1 MEEFE
6 LEPGEVIIKQV
17 RQHIFV
23 LALRLL
29 PFVLLGILPLFIAPT
44 FDLLRS
50 FSTAEP
56 GVRALEPLEPHFR
69 FFLGLWWL
77 FLWMGAFNILTK
89 YFLTVW
95 VITSHRIVDIAQLGF
110 FSRRVSS
117 FLLVR
122 IQDVTTDVHGI
133 LATLIGFGDINVET
147 AGSSECFCMKGV
159 RAPEYIRDLIMN
171 EVAKLH
177 QDRYDEAEVGI

>member
-6 LEPGEVIIKQV
+6 LEPGEMVITQV
-17 RQHIFV
+17 RQHGFV
-23 LALRLL
+23 LFLRLL
-29 PFVLLGILPLFIAPT
+29 PFALLALIPLIVAP
-44 FDLLRS
+44 FLDLFRAA
-50 FSTAEP
+50 TA
-56 GVRALEPLEPHFR
+56 GSAALAFAPLAPHVR

-77 FLWMGAFNILTK
+77 FLWMGAFSVITK

-95 VITSHRIVDIAQLGF
+95 VITSHRIVDIEQLTF
-110 FSRRVSS
+110 FSRKVSS

-122 IQDVTTDVHGI
+122 VQDVTTDVHGV

-147 AGSSECFCMKGV
+147 AGALEKFCMRGI
-159 RAPEYIRDLIMN
+159 RQPEHIRDLVMR

-177 QDRYDEAEVGI
+177 ADDPPAASGL

>member
-1 MEEFE
+1 MEEFD
-6 LEPGEVIIKQV
+6 LEPGESVITQV
-17 RQHIFV
+17 RQHPFV

-29 PFVLLGILPLFIAPT
+29 PFAMLFILPLFVAPT

-50 FSTAEP
+50 FGSAEA

-77 FLWMGAFNILTK
+77 FLWMGAFSIVTK

-95 VITSHRIVDIAQLGF
+95 VVTSHRIVDVEQSGF

-117 FLLVR
+117 FLLMRV
-122 IQDVTTDVHGI
+122 QDVTTDVHGI
-133 LATLIGFGDINVET
+133 LATLVGFGDINVQT
-147 AGSSECFCMKGV
+147 AGANEEFRMPGIKH
-159 RAPEYIRDLIMN
+159 PEHIRDLIMG

-177 QDRYDEAEVGI
+177 ADEPADTSGI